1 MRISDVRIIL
11 TPHAED
17 PSNSSVVEIVGREIP
32 PEDGKTISFINGSFF
47 LREDMESTK
56 ESSTPQ
62 QQNANN
68 KVNTT
73 LYREEIINKLIK
85 DIHNSKDG
93 IDTKGM
99 RYLINAYGLT
109 NRNKQ
114 SDLMQDLRMRIDF
127 NKGEYGGITY
137 ELQRGG
143 NNLFIYKKK
152 VNNE

>member
-1 MRISDVRIIL
+1 M
-11 TPHAED
+11 
-17 PSNSSVVEIVGREIP
+17 
-32 PEDGKTISFINGSFF
+32 
-47 LREDMESTK
+47 
-56 ESSTPQ
+56 
-62 QQNANN
+62 
-68 KVNTT
+68 
-73 LYREEIINKLIK
+73 IK
-85 DIHNSKDG
+85 DVHNSKDG

-143 NNLFIYKKK
+143 SNLFIYKKK